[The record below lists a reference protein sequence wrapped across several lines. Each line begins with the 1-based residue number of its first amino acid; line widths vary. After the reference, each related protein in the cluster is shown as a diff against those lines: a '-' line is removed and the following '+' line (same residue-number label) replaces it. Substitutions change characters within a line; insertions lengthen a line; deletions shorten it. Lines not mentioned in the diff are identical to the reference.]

1 MLLLL
6 FSHVRLLCDT
16 MDCSPPGAFVH
27 EISQER
33 ILKWVAISFSRGSSW
48 PRNQT
53 ICKQIILLVPFLFG
67 CFLFLYLVWYLW
79 LVLPVVSWIDM
90 VRVVILALY
99 QKLDERLSVLHRWLR
114 CYLWACYKRPLL
126 YWDFSTLAVLMF
138 GDAWF
143 LLWELTCALQVGEP
157 LPWPPLTSMP
167 VLPQGNDQKC
177 PQTLPDVPL

>member
-1 MLLLL
+1 MQLIFAGRFVFILKFTGLVYSNNLGFFLVESLGLSLHSIMLLLL

-16 MDCSPPGAFVH
+16 MDCSPPGSFVH

-79 LVLPVVSWIDM
+79 LALPVVSWIDM
-90 VRVVILALY
+90 VRVGILALY
-99 QKLDERLSVLHRWLR
+99 QKLDERLSVLPRWLR
-114 CYLWACYKRPLL
+114 C
-126 YWDFSTLAVLMF
+126 
-138 GDAWF
+138 
-143 LLWELTCALQVGEP
+143 
-157 LPWPPLTSMP
+157 
-167 VLPQGNDQKC
+167 
-177 PQTLPDVPL
+177 